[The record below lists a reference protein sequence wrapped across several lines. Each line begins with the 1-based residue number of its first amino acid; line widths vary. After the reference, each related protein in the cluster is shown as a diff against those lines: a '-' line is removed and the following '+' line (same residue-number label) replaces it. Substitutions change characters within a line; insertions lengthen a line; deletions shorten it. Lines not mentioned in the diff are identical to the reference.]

1 MSTYVSPWVSDDLE
15 LYRSTIREFIHQEFV
30 PAQERWRAEHG
41 PDREAWRKA
50 GELGMLL
57 PDLPEDIGGGGGD
70 FRYQA
75 VVLEEL
81 ARAGV
86 PFGVMVQSGVAHYLR
101 AYGTP
106 EQQAA
111 WIPKLASGELV
122 AAIAMTEPDAGSDLQ
137 ALKTTAIRQGDHYVI
152 NGSKTFITNGRNA
165 GLVCLAVRTNP
176 AVPGPGGISLLMVE
190 TDGAAGYR
198 VGRPLDKVGL
208 HGQDTCELF
217 FDNVRV
223 PASNL
228 LGGAEGRGFFQMM
241 EQLPYERLS
250 IAVQAIAMAEQAVA
264 LASRHVKE
272 RKAFGKPLV
281 ELQHVRFK
289 LAECAT
295 NVRVGRVFVDH
306 AIELLLDGRLDAVD
320 AAMAKYWLTECQ
332 FQVIDECVQLFGG
345 YGYVLDYPIA
355 RMWVDCRMNRIGGGT
370 TEIMKEV
377 IGWAV

>member
-1 MSTYVSPWVSDDLE
+1 
-15 LYRSTIREFIHQEFV
+15 
-30 PAQERWRAEHG
+30 
-41 PDREAWRKA
+41 
-50 GELGMLL
+50 
-57 PDLPEDIGGGGGD
+57 
-70 FRYQA
+70 
-75 VVLEEL
+75 
-81 ARAGV
+81 
-86 PFGVMVQSGVAHYLR
+86 FGVREQSIVAHYLR

-228 LGGAEGRGFFQMM
+228 LGAPRDTAFSRCWSSC
-241 EQLPYERLS
+241 PTN
-250 IAVQAIAMAEQAVA
+250 
-264 LASRHVKE
+264 ASRS
-272 RKAFGKPLV
+272 RC
-281 ELQHVRFK
+281 R
-289 LAECAT
+289 
-295 NVRVGRVFVDH
+295 
-306 AIELLLDGRLDAVD
+306 RLRWPSRPWRLRR
-320 AAMAKYWLTECQ
+320 AM
-332 FQVIDECVQLFGG
+332 
-345 YGYVLDYPIA
+345 
-355 RMWVDCRMNRIGGGT
+355 
-370 TEIMKEV
+370 
-377 IGWAV
+377 